1 MTAASGFISS
11 KTSFSATRANAFA
24 SRVNRHLATVSKAES
39 HLARLKRLRRTV
51 LNTARMLESRP
62 DAGRYYW
69 VMVTLTYA
77 PAFKWDPKH
86 VSGFLSSV
94 RQYLRVSF
102 NITKLHY
109 TWVMELQ
116 KRGAPHYHVLLR
128 LPVGVRIPKPDKAGW
143 WFLGH
148 TNTEAARHAIGY
160 LAKYASK
167 GDALGRHE
175 FPKGAR
181 LHGASQLEGD
191 EGSFRRWWN
200 LPVWVRESIGFVCHV
215 TRVAGGV
222 MVTRTGLFLA
232 CPFEVL
238 RENGQIIILSKEI
251 PA

>member
-1 MTAASGFISS
+1 MIASGFISS
-11 KTSFSATRANAFA
+11 KTSFFQSHA
-24 SRVNRHLATVSKAES
+24 SRYVATVGKAES
-39 HLARLKRLRRTV
+39 HLARLKRLKRTV
-51 LNTARMLESRP
+51 LNTARMLESRA
-62 DAGRYYW
+62 DAGHYYW

-77 PAFKWDPKH
+77 PAHKWDPKH
-86 VSGFLSSV
+86 VSGFIDSV
-94 RQYLRVSF
+94 RKYLRCSHNV
-102 NITKLHY
+102 TKLHY

-128 LPVGVRIPKPDKAGW
+128 LPVGVRIPKPDNAGW

-148 TNTEAARHAIGY
+148 TNTEKARHAIGY

-167 GDALGRHE
+167 GDALGHHE

-191 EGSFRRWWN
+191 EGAFRRWWN

-222 MVTRTGLFLA
+222 MVTRTGHFLA
-232 CPFEVL
+232 CPFEVQRL
-238 RENGQIIILSKEI
+238 NGQIIILRKET
-251 PA
+251 PCPVL